1 MRINLLR
8 FLGFSLLSPC
18 FLKPKADRANVICG
32 SCEGVAKADW
42 KVAASFGF
50 AQEGGFC
57 SADASIPVV
66 VQGRGGLVLVFS
78 CFFSLLLEPGVGNAT
93 TPGVPYHFLVPS

>member
-8 FLGFSLLSPC
+8 FLGFSLLSLC

-50 AQEGGFC
+50 AKEGGFC

-78 CFFSLLLEPGVGNAT
+78 CFFSPLLEPGVGNAT
-93 TPGVPYHFLVPS
+93 TPG